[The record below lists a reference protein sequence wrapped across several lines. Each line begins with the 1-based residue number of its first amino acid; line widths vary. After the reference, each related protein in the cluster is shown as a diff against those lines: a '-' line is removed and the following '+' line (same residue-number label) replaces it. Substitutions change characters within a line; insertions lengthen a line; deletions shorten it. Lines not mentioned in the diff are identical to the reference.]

1 MGDSGKI
8 ELLKGFN
15 RLSGEKQAEIL
26 GMVTALTF
34 TQLGEDEKALDFIT
48 AVNKGRDGHEKGQLA
63 GETRL

>member
-15 RLSGEKQAEIL
+15 RLSGEEQAEIL
-26 GMVTALTF
+26 GMVKALTF
-34 TQLGEDEKALDFIT
+34 TQLGEDEKALTFVT
-48 AVNKGRDGHEKGQLA
+48 AVNRNHGGHEKGQLA